1 MKKIISLIL
10 VLVFVATA
18 FVGCNNKPVSSSK
31 PDSSSET
38 TPSDTVTSEIISSD
52 VISSEES
59 SQATSTD
66 GTSSDTNPEDVT
78 VSTPSESIENKP
90 NSSKKLVPA
99 TTKKSFEALSAE
111 YSVLLN
117 SNPDRGWRSEE
128 IYFVPK
134 IELLKSKPEDYT
146 YEKLLA
152 LVEKNLEANTLGET
166 VTISRVYFRMS
177 NYQFTP
183 ELPDEVYKYID
194 NICKAYAKLGVKMY
208 WEAYYQQGS
217 YATEGAHKSVIL
229 KHLDTFGKIWKNNK
243 DTIYAV
249 CFGLIGGY
257 GEWTT
262 LGDNLIDEDIDPK
275 TLSAEEREAQN
286 NKGKRE
292 IADKL
297 LSLLPKDTYLTM
309 RRPELKNQT
318 ISKDNPKYYMIGF
331 AQDAFFGKMFPYD
344 DYGQGGWR
352 PNDENE
358 WWKMSIEESPYAP
371 NDGELF
377 TTRYFKDN
385 GIYVEPYSSIQA
397 FSELHET
404 TFSVNHGYGDINTFN
419 ASLSETVLQGW
430 KGEEI
435 TQEKLKEL
443 GVFYSPGWFKDDNG
457 NTIKR
462 NVFEYVRDYLGYR
475 FSAKTLKISG
485 GTKAGESIKLN
496 MSLQNYGFSA
506 AFNLKSGFAILDK
519 DNKVVSEVF
528 AGDPTKW
535 HSSDPKNY
543 SDRTLLT
550 HKVETTMK
558 LPKKSGT
565 YKVAFFVRN
574 NLGQTVRLD
583 NSVEYKNGYNILHMF
598 TIV

>member
-1 MKKIISLIL
+1 M
-10 VLVFVATA
+10 
-18 FVGCNNKPVSSSK
+18 
-31 PDSSSET
+31 
-38 TPSDTVTSEIISSD
+38 
-52 VISSEES
+52 ES
-59 SQATSTD
+59 
-66 GTSSDTNPEDVT
+66 
-78 VSTPSESIENKP
+78 
-90 NSSKKLVPA
+90 
-99 TTKKSFEALSAE
+99 
-111 YSVLLN
+111 
-117 SNPDRGWRSEE
+117 
-128 IYFVPK
+128 
-134 IELLKSKPEDYT
+134 
-146 YEKLLA
+146 
-152 LVEKNLEANTLGET
+152 NTLGEVVT
-166 VTISRVYFRMS
+166 VSRVYFRMS

-183 ELPDEVYKYID
+183 KLPKEVYNYID

-217 YATEGAHKSVIL
+217 YAAQGAHKSVIL
-229 KHLDTFGKIWKNNK
+229 KHLDTFGAIWKKHK

-257 GEWTT
+257 GEGTT

-275 TLSAEEREAQN
+275 TLTTEEREAQN
-286 NKGKRE
+286 IKGKRE

-309 RRPELKNQT
+309 RRPELKVQT
-318 ISKDNPKYYMIGF
+318 ISKDNPKYNKIGF

-344 DYGQGGWR
+344 DYGQGGWL
-352 PNDENE
+352 PNDENK

-397 FSELHET
+397 YSELHET

-419 ASLSETVLQGW
+419 ASLSETVLHGW
-430 KGEEI
+430 KGEEV

-443 GVFYSPGWFKDDNG
+443 GVFYSPGWFKDTNG

-475 FSAKTLKISG
+475 FSAKDLKISG
-485 GTKAGESIKLN
+485 GTKAGETIKIN

-506 AFNLKSGFAILDK
+506 AFNQKSGFAILAK
-519 DNKVVSEVF
+519 ENKVVSEIFV
-528 AGDPTKW
+528 GDPTTW

-550 HKVETTMK
+550 HKVAASMK

-583 NSVEYKNGYNILHMF
+583 NTVEYKNGYNILHMF
-598 TIV
+598 TID